1 MTKRKVLFITEYL
14 NPPYDEGIK
23 KTAFNIYT
31 ELNHKYDLKVI
42 CRYGFNEE
50 NIFVINSNPLFLSGN
65 IRKIISEFNPLAI
78 IYLPFASST
87 FAGYLRLRVL
97 RFFAQNA
104 KMIFIA
110 LQPKPLK
117 KWQKLSVNFLKPQ
130 YALTP
135 SPSLLKFWES
145 YNINSRLLPLIT
157 DQSVFKQ
164 LEMAEQKLDLRKK
177 YSIPINSYLISHMGH
192 INEGRN
198 LESLIP
204 LQKAGYQVMIVGS
217 SSTPKD
223 ALGPKDLKS
232 KLEKEGIIVLSKFI
246 EHIEE
251 IYQMSDLYIFPVL
264 APNSSIGMPLSILEA
279 RACGIPVLTT
289 NFGSISAFM
298 GDDNGGII
306 YSTPNRFSEAV
317 KSIEKRDYTN
327 SNVEDLNKKFYNILF
342 AIIEN

>member
-42 CRYGFNEE
+42 CRYGFKEE
-50 NIFVINSNPLFLSGN
+50 NIFAINCNPLFLSRN
-65 IRKIISEFNPLAI
+65 IRKIISDFNPLVI

-135 SPSLLKFWES
+135 SPSLQKFWES

-157 DQSVFKQ
+157 DLSVFKP

-177 YSIPINSYLISHMGH
+177 YNIPINAYLISHMGH

-198 LESLIP
+198 LESLIL
-204 LQKAGYQVMIVGS
+204 LQRSGYLVMIVGS

-232 KLEKEGIIVLSKFI
+232 KLEKEGIVVLDKFI
-246 EHIEE
+246 ELIEE

-306 YSTPNRFSEAV
+306 YSTPKRFSEAV

-342 AIIEN
+342 EIIEN

>member
-1 MTKRKVLFITEYL
+1 MTKRKILFITEYL

-31 ELNHKYDLKVI
+31 KLNYKYDLKVI

-50 NIFVINSNPLFLSGN
+50 NIFVLNANPLFLSGN
-65 IRKIISEFNPLAI
+65 IRKIISDFNPFVI

-97 RFFAQNA
+97 RFFARNT

-130 YALTP
+130 FALTP
-135 SPSLLKFWES
+135 SPSLQKFWES

-157 DQSVFKQ
+157 DQSVFKP
-164 LEMAEQKLDLRKK
+164 LEITERKLDIRKK
-177 YSIPINSYLISHMGH
+177 YNIPPNSYLISHMGH

-232 KLEKEGIIVLSKFI
+232 KLEKEGIIVLNKFV

-251 IYQMSDLYIFPVL
+251 IYQMSDLYIFPVT

-289 NFGSISAFM
+289 DFGSISAFI

-306 YSTPNRFSEAV
+306 YSKPNRFSEAV
-317 KSIEKRDYTN
+317 KSIENRDYKN

-342 AIIEN
+342 EIIEN